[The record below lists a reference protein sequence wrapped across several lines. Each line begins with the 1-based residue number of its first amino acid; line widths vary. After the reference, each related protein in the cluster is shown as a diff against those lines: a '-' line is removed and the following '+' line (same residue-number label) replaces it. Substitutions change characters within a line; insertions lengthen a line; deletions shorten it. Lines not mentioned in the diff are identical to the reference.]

1 MTVGAKGP
9 GLSDLLAHAPLTR
22 LDCAAGS
29 AGLMRQAL
37 TLASKQAPS
46 RLACGQ
52 RMAALPMP
60 TNSLAARALDSEAA
74 LLTALAVPLARCAP
88 TGGA

>member
-37 TLASKQAPS
+37 TLASKQ
-46 RLACGQ
+46 